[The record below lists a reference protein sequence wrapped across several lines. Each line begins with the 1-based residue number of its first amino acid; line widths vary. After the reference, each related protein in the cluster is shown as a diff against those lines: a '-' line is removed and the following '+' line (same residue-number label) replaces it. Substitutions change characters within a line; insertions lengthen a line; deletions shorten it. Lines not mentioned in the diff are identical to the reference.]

1 MPRKKNETDKG
12 GAKTLGNNIETN
24 KKKKKK
30 NIMQDEEMK
39 TPLWSIIG
47 KD

>member
-24 KKKKKK
+24 KKKKKEK
-30 NIMQDEEMK
+30 YHAR
-39 TPLWSIIG
+39 
-47 KD
+47 

>member
-24 KKKKKK
+24 KKKKEKYHAR
-30 NIMQDEEMK
+30 
-39 TPLWSIIG
+39 
-47 KD
+47 